1 MRLVLVIGGILL
13 TMISIPSYYYA
24 PYFLTNTAHSFIGS
38 MSAGNTLSGASMLRQ
53 MGYPPL
59 HVVIP
64 IFQYLLIGLSIMG
77 ISFAAYGSVAKKIPK
92 PVAVKVVT
100 GQLVEEADSTFQ
112 PKNVKSNMDSRT
124 ITPNDQASFNAVN
137 DVLTKLEIE
146 LKGIKTGYEE
156 HRQEIENEKK
166 KLEQKERERMAK
178 IIATGEVLI
187 KEITLDN
194 FEDRINYYMELKNKD
209 TGQPID
215 LSLLAE
221 KFDSMKKKLD
231 CAGRNYL
238 SSSEFDN
245 FKKFLD

>member
-13 TMISIPSYYYA
+13 TMVSIPSYYYA

-77 ISFAAYGSVAKKIPK
+77 ISFAAYGTVAKKITK

-100 GQLVEEADSTFQ
+100 GQMVEESDSPIQ
-112 PKNVKSNMDSRT
+112 PKNLVSNKDLQAAKS
-124 ITPNDQASFNAVN
+124 NDQASFNAVN

-156 HRQEIENEKK
+156 HRQQIESEKK

-187 KEITLDN
+187 KEITPDK
-194 FEDRINYYMELKNKD
+194 FEERINYYMELKNKD
-209 TGQPID
+209 TGHPID

-231 CAGRNYL
+231 FAGQNYL
-238 SSSEFDN
+238 SSNEFDD